1 MVTLRGCWEMRDE
14 RVIETVSGFL
24 GSVLLD
30 TAGLG
35 GICSL
40 GARPVGFGARTAC
53 PSFADNIAQIRLFS
67 GWEIIHST
75 PSKAVHF

>member
-14 RVIETVSGFL
+14 RVIETTGGFL

-40 GARPVGFGARTAC
+40 GARPGGMVPGQHV
-53 PSFADNIAQIRLFS
+53 PHLQI
-67 GWEIIHST
+67 I
-75 PSKAVHF
+75 